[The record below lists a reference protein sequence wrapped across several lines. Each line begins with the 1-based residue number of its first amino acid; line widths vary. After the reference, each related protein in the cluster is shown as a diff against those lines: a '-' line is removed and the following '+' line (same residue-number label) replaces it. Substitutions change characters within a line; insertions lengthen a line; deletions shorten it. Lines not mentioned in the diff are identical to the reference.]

1 MNPLAK
7 LQLQKDQKDLATTA
21 LEVER
26 LLRKAGDITEKMPRS
41 NLGYL
46 FLSGLDQVSLT
57 TYLVGTPEL
66 LVDMLVE
73 SGTRK
78 PELAA
83 CILAAADK
91 LRA

>member
-7 LQLQKDQKDLATTA
+7 LQLQKDQKDLSTTA

-26 LLRKAGDITEKMPRS
+26 LLRKAGDLTEKMPRA

-46 FLSGLDQVSLT
+46 FLSGLDQVNLT
-57 TYLVGTPEL
+57 IYLIGTPEL
-66 LVDMLVE
+66 LTDMLVE
-73 SGTRK
+73 SGSRK

-83 CILAAADK
+83 CILAAAAK
-91 LRA
+91 LQA